1 MRTAVLGAVLL
12 VLGLAAALLGV
23 LPWTEVGAL
32 VERVAPVLGFV
43 VALTVV
49 AGLSAEAG
57 LFAALAGLAARLAR
71 GRTVVLW
78 LLVVV
83 LALAC
88 TVTLSLDTT
97 AVLLTPVV
105 VLVARRAGVPPL
117 PFALTTVWL
126 ANCGSLLLPV
136 SNLTNLLALHEL
148 GDPAPLA
155 FAGLLLPAAVVAA
168 VVPVVAVGLRHRRA
182 LTGRFAA
189 GPVEPP
195 ADRVLFA
202 VAAVVVGLLVPA
214 LVVGLEAWLPASVAA
229 VLLVAV
235 TAWRRPRALRLGVV
249 PWGTV
254 LLAGGLFLVVEAG
267 HALGL
272 SRLLAV
278 VVGGTGE
285 GLPELL
291 RLAGGSALAANLV
304 NNLPA
309 YLALEPVAGS
319 PLRLVAVLVGVNV
332 GCLVTPWAS
341 LATLLWHAQL
351 VDLGVHVSW
360 RRFALAGLGVAAV
373 AVPLAVVAVALLG
386 GGGMLVP

>member
-12 VLGLAAALLGV
+12 VLGLGAAVLGV
-23 LPWTEVGAL
+23 LPWADLAAL
-32 VERVAPVLGFV
+32 AERVAPVLGFV

-49 AGLSAEAG
+49 AGLAAEAG
-57 LFAALAGLAARLAR
+57 LFAVLAGAAARLAR
-71 GRTVVLW
+71 GRTLVLW
-78 LLVVV
+78 RLVVV

-117 PFALTTVWL
+117 PFALTTIWL

-155 FAGLLLPAAVVAA
+155 FAGLVLPAAVVAA
-168 VVPVVAVGLRHRRA
+168 GVPVAVVGLRYRRV
-182 LTGRFAA
+182 LVGRFVT
-189 GPVEPP
+189 GPSETP
-195 ADRVLFA
+195 ADRVLLIA
-202 VAAVVVGLLVPA
+202 AAVVVGLLVPA
-214 LVVGLEAWLPASVAA
+214 LVVGLEAWLPATVAA
-229 VLLVAV
+229 VVLVAA
-235 TAWRRPRALRLGVV
+235 TAWRRPGALRPGVV

-254 LLAGGLFLVVEAG
+254 VFAAGLFVVVEAG

-272 SRLLAV
+272 STLVAAV
-278 VVGGTGE
+278 VGDTGE

-351 VDLGVHVSW
+351 VDLGVTLSW
-360 RRFALAGLGVAAV
+360 RRFALAGLGVAVV
-373 AVPLAVVAVALLG
+373 AVPLAVVAVALLAR
-386 GGGMLVP
+386 GGMLVP